1 MRKKSI
7 IVIILLIVLTILAYG
22 IYYVND
28 YYHADDTANQYLN
41 GTGNVTVTKLDKG
54 LLLDGPGND
63 TALIFYP
70 GAKVEYTSYLPML
83 THLSE
88 RGVDCYLVEMPF
100 NLAFLGKDLAGDIIK
115 DSNYEHY
122 YLSGHSLGGTMAAEY
137 ANNSGNVSGLILFAA
152 YSTKEIDKP
161 VLSIYGSNDKVLNH
175 ETYNESRHLI
185 DRNLTEIIID
195 GGNHAQVG
203 NYGSQPKDGK
213 ATITPNE
220 QQKKSIDAMVD
231 FINKLN

>member
-7 IVIILLIVLTILAYG
+7 IVFILIIVLGISAYG

-41 GTGNVTVTKLDKG
+41 GTGNVTVTKQDEG

-70 GAKVEYTSYLPML
+70 GAKIEYTSYLPML

-122 YLSGHSLGGTMAAEY
+122 YLSGHSLGGAMASEY
-137 ANNSGNVSGLILFAA
+137 VNSSGNVSGLILFGA

-161 VLSIYGSNDKVLNH
+161 VLSIYGSNDKILNL
-175 ETYNESRHLI
+175 EKYNESRHLI

-195 GGNHAQVG
+195 GGNHGQVG
-203 NYGSQPKDGK
+203 NYGNQQKDGR
-213 ATITPNE
+213 ATITHDE

-231 FINKLN
+231 FINRLN